1 MRAIPT
7 HTNSALRFFIVGGVL
22 FAGAFCLTSRTV
34 GGATT
39 APPAAHGAT
48 TQATARKAAPGNLEA
63 RRHWFQFGRASWY
76 GRDFQGQTTA
86 NGEAYDMNAM
96 TCAHRS
102 LPLGSLIRVT
112 NLRNH
117 RSIFVRVNDRGPV
130 PVTRVLDLSYAA
142 ARTLGF
148 TSSGIANVRIDL
160 VATRPTRSEIA
171 QLTYP
176 QFSSPRISSSQPS
189 SSDSSGER

>member
-1 MRAIPT
+1 MRAIPL
-7 HTNSALRFFIVGGVL
+7 HTNSALRFSIVAGVL
-22 FAGAFCLTSRTV
+22 FAGALCLSGRSL
-34 GGATT
+34 GRAIA
-39 APPAAHGAT
+39 APPAVHAAVE
-48 TQATARKAAPGNLEA
+48 APARKTGPVSLES

-76 GRDFQGQTTA
+76 GRDFQGQPTA

-130 PVTRVLDLSYAA
+130 PVTRVVDLSYAA

-148 TSSGIANVRIDL
+148 STRGTAKVRIDL

-171 QLTYP
+171 QLNYP
-176 QFSSPRISSSQPS
+176 QVSSR
-189 SSDSSGER
+189 

>member
-7 HTNSALRFFIVGGVL
+7 HTNSTLRLFIVGVLL
-22 FAGAFCLTSRTV
+22 FAGAFCLTSRRV

-39 APPAAHGAT
+39 ASPEAHVAT
-48 TQATARKAAPGNLEA
+48 MQATARKAAPGNLEA

-76 GRDFQGQTTA
+76 GRDFQGLTTA

-148 TSSGIANVRIDL
+148 TRRGTTNVRIDL

-176 QFSSPRISSSQPS
+176 QFSSRQTSSFESSS
-189 SSDSSGER
+189 ER

>member
-1 MRAIPT
+1 MAAGT
-7 HTNSALRFFIVGGVL
+7 LFF
-22 FAGAFCLTSRTV
+22 ACMCLTGSV
-34 GGATT
+34 GGATA
-39 APPAAHGAT
+39 APLAA
-48 TQATARKAAPGNLEA
+48 ATAAAPARISAPGKPMNLDA

-76 GRDFQGQTTA
+76 GRDFQGQPTA

-130 PVTRVLDLSYAA
+130 PETRVLDLSYAA
-142 ARTLGF
+142 ARILGF
-148 TSSGIANVRIDL
+148 STRGTAKVRIDL

-171 QLTYP
+171 QLVYP
-176 QFSSPRISSSQPS
+176 QVSSR
-189 SSDSSGER
+189 